1 MPKRILVPLDR
12 SETALAVLPLV
23 GALARG
29 SGATVRL
36 LRVAPVPKNV
46 VSEDGRVIAYADQEM
61 ERVEREGLEYLKG
74 AQAQLDGVP
83 VESVVRFGEPAE
95 EIVREA
101 DAFGADLIVVARS
114 RRGWLRGLLGGI
126 AARVFWRS
134 EAPVV
139 VLGAR

>member
-1 MPKRILVPLDR
+1 MPKRILVRLDR
-12 SETALAVLPLV
+12 SERALDVLPLV

-36 LRVAPVPKNV
+36 LGVAPVPKNV
-46 VSEDGRVIAYADQEM
+46 VNEDGRVIAYADQEM

-101 DAFGADLIVVARS
+101 DAFGADLIAVATARRS
-114 RRGWLRGLLGGI
+114 GLRRVLGGV
-126 AARVFWRS
+126 ADKVFRKS
-134 EAPVV
+134 HVPVM
-139 VLGAR
+139 LLRTR